1 MKVERGTRQAGDTTA
16 GVGGKQAK
24 KTEGES
30 NFVAALEGAT
40 QDSINQDLDDLYR
53 RIEEQADVLV
63 KKRTDTE
70 LTKYRE
76 LIGEFMKGVLDK
88 GFKVAQINSV
98 HVMDNGKVFVVAQRI
113 EEKLLQMA
121 EKIASGKAEAMEVA
135 ATTSEIRGLLFDL
148 RG

>member
-1 MKVERGTRQAGDTTA
+1 MKVERGSRNAGGESA

-24 KTEGES
+24 KTEGERA
-30 NFVAALEGAT
+30 FVTALEGAT

-76 LIGEFMKGVLDK
+76 LIGEFMKGVLEK
-88 GFKVAQINSV
+88 GFKVAQINSA
-98 HVMDNGKVFVVAQRI
+98 HFMENGKVFVVAQRI

-121 EKIASGKAEAMEVA
+121 DKIAGGKAEAMEIA
-135 ATTSEIRGLLFDL
+135 AATSEIRGLLFDL